1 MNTATGT
8 ETIPEAVAIAH
19 AGAVS
24 PQRHGRLE
32 GIASN
37 LSQARVGAWSIIPY
51 VLTLCAVVSAKS
63 ALLLCELRLQGEQL
77 AQATEAI
84 SYDKHDMSKVC
95 QRSEASEGAILDIKR
110 RVQH

>member
-1 MNTATGT
+1 M
-8 ETIPEAVAIAH
+8 H
-19 AGAVS
+19 S
-24 PQRHGRLE
+24 
-32 GIASN
+32 
-37 LSQARVGAWSIIPY
+37 LSQARVGAWSIILY

-63 ALLLCELRLQGEQL
+63 AMLLCELRLQGEQL

-84 SYDKHDMSKVC
+84 SYDKQDMSKVC